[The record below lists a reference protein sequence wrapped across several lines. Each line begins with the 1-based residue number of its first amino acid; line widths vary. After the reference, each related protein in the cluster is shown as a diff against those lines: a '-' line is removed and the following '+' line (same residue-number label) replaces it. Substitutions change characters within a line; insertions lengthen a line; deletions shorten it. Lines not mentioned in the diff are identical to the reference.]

1 MGEVSHFLTAF
12 PSSEYS
18 SEDRMMMVA
27 CLPELHK
34 VRFLHT
40 FHNHFLLGIF
50 YMDDQR
56 GNILKVTFFK

>member
-34 VRFLHT
+34 VRFFHT

-50 YMDDQR
+50 LY
-56 GNILKVTFFK
+56 G